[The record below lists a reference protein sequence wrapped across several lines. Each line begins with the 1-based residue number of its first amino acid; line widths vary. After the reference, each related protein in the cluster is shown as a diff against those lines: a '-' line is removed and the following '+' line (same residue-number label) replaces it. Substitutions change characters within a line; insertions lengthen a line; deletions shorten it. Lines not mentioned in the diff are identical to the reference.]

1 MEAGPGNRKWEMY
14 VLLALLLV
22 IALFLGL
29 SISKELAPSPSG
41 TPHPEIIGMKAGGDG
56 ALRINGLERASF
68 VLFAASFILLSIL
81 VVASVSKRK
90 RTVSFWIGI
99 VMITLSIL
107 YVWYRVFASYMAY
120 LSSGEL
126 QYFLGFPEPTAWMI
140 YGLWGGGALFTLLY
154 VIGFRKFI
162 YSREDEETLKDIVE
176 QYAKDGEEA

>member
-1 MEAGPGNRKWEMY
+1 
-14 VLLALLLV
+14 
-22 IALFLGL
+22 
-29 SISKELAPSPSG
+29 
-41 TPHPEIIGMKAGGDG
+41 
-56 ALRINGLERASF
+56 
-68 VLFAASFILLSIL
+68 

-120 LSSGEL
+120 LSSDEV

-140 YGLWGGGALFTLLY
+140 YGLWGGGALFTLMY

-162 YSREDEETLKDIVE
+162 YGREDEETLKDIVE